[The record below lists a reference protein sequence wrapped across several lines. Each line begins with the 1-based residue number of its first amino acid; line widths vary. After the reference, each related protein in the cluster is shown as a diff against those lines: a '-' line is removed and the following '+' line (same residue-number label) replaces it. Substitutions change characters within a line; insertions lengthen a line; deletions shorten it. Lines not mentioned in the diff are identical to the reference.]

1 LTVPQDS
8 QADAE
13 TQQETLGTYASWN
26 LRAALGLKSY
36 GGIPATLGAGGGQA
50 KYVGQVV
57 KKATF
62 GDVLFRDANTVG
74 EIFWAEGQ

>member
-1 LTVPQDS
+1 VNYIITTKIV
-8 QADAE
+8 
-13 TQQETLGTYASWN
+13 TIILGN
-26 LRAALGLKSY
+26 LVAVYMEDLDVGYRARVGDVLFND
-36 GGIPATLGAGGGQA
+36 A

-74 EIFWAEGQ
+74 ELFWAEGQ

>member
-1 LTVPQDS
+1 MEDLDV
-8 QADAE
+8 
-13 TQQETLGTYASWN
+13 GY
-26 LRAALGLKSY
+26 RARVGDVLFND
-36 GGIPATLGAGGGQA
+36 A